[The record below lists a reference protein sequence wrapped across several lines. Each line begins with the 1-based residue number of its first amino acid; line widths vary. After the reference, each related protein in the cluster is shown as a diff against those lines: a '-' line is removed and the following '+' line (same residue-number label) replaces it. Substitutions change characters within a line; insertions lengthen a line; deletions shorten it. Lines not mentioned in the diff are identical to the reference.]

1 MVADG
6 PVLSC
11 PVLLLLVC
19 RSLVFIW
26 DSEAL
31 QLHGVF
37 RVDSNARELP
47 LSEVPGNRPQQV
59 RLFDWLAGCGCR
71 LVGCEGVSE

>member
-1 MVADG
+1 M
-6 PVLSC
+6 LLLLLCRC
-11 PVLLLLVC
+11 PVLLLLLLLC

-47 LSEVPGNRPQQV
+47 EREVPGNRPYQV
-59 RLFDWLAGCGCR
+59 GEEAVLCWGR
-71 LVGCEGVSE
+71 V

>member
-1 MVADG
+1 MVAESAAESAA
-6 PVLSC
+6 LWC
-11 PVLLLLVC
+11 AVLLLLC

-37 RVDSNARELP
+37 RVDSSAPQLP

-59 RLFDWLAGCGCR
+59 RLFGWLGA
-71 LVGCEGVSE
+71 SE